1 MLNTW
6 HLVNAPELVGNQSM
20 NDYVSHTGSG
30 PSHLSSFLSF
40 MTSVLVVEKG
50 SREVREEPALS
61 LVEKQEQMHLV

>member
-1 MLNTW
+1 
-6 HLVNAPELVGNQSM
+6 
-20 NDYVSHTGSG
+20 
-30 PSHLSSFLSF
+30 